1 MTDDELKALVA
12 SLAESQKITDQQ
24 IKLNAIAQKATDEQI
39 KRTDE
44 QMKRTDEQMK
54 RTDEQLKRTDKKLE
68 RIGITLGNIGQNQG
82 AVAEEFFYNSLKDT
96 QTLAGIHYDFI
107 DKNISRTHNGV
118 TDEYDMILINGQDI
132 AIIEVKYKAH
142 ESDLTKLI
150 TKKYSN
156 FKSMFP
162 AYKDYRHHLV
172 LATFHLYDDLKEQAL
187 QNNVIVLQRKGDMV
201 QSYLP
206 R

>member
-12 SLAESQKITDQQ
+12 SLVEAQKATDQQ
-24 IKLNAIAQKATDEQI
+24 IKLNAVAQKATDEQI
-39 KRTDE
+39 KRTD
-44 QMKRTDEQMK
+44 QQIK
-54 RTDEQLKRTDKKLE
+54 RTDEQLKRTDEKLE
-68 RIGITLGNIGQNQG
+68 RIGITVGNIGQNQG

-96 QTLAGIHYDFI
+96 QTLAGIHYEFI
-107 DKNISRTHNGV
+107 DKNISRTHNGI
-118 TDEYDMILINGQDI
+118 TDEYDMILINGQDV
-132 AIIEVKYKAH
+132 AMIEVKYKAH
-142 ESDLTKLI
+142 EADLKKLI

-156 FKSMFP
+156 FKSLFP

-187 QNNVIVLQRKGDMV
+187 KNNVIVLQRKGDVV

-206 R
+206 S

>member
-12 SLAESQKITDQQ
+12 SLAIDSKALRE
-24 IKLNAIAQKATDEQI
+24 AQKA
-39 KRTDE
+39 
-44 QMKRTDEQMK
+44 TDEQMK
-54 RTDEQLKRTDKKLE
+54 RTDEQLKRTDEKLE
-68 RIGITLGNIGQNQG
+68 RIGITVGNIGQNQG

-107 DKNISRTHNGV
+107 DKNISRTHNGI
-118 TDEYDMILINGQDI
+118 TDEYDMILINGQDV
-132 AIIEVKYKAH
+132 AIVEVKYKAH
-142 ESDLTKLI
+142 EADLTKLI

-156 FKSMFP
+156 FKRLFP

-172 LATFHLYDDLKEQAL
+172 LATFHLYDDLKEKAL
-187 QNNVIVLQRKGDMV
+187 QNNVIVLQRKGDVV

-206 R
+206 S

>member
-118 TDEYDMILINGQDI
+118 TNEYDMILINGQDI

-142 ESDLTKLI
+142 EADLTKLI

-156 FKSMFP
+156 FKSLFP

>member
-118 TDEYDMILINGQDI
+118 TDEYGMILINGQDI

-156 FKSMFP
+156 FKSLFP

>member
-12 SLAESQKITDQQ
+12 SLAVSQK
-24 IKLNAIAQKATDEQI
+24 L
-39 KRTDE
+39 
-44 QMKRTDEQMK
+44 
-54 RTDEQLKRTDKKLE
+54 TDEQLRQTDAQIKETDAQLKQAATQLKKTDAQLKQTDAQLRRTDQKLE
-68 RIGITLGNIGQNQG
+68 RIGITVGNIGQNQG

-107 DKNISRTHNGV
+107 DKNISRTHNGI
-118 TDEYDMILINGQDI
+118 TDEYDMILINGQDV

-142 ESDLTKLI
+142 EADLTKLI
-150 TKKYSN
+150 TKKYAN
-156 FKSMFP
+156 FKSLFP

-172 LATFHLYDDLKEQAL
+172 LATFHLYDDLKEKAL
-187 QNNVIVLQRKGDMV
+187 ENNVIVLQRKGDMV

>member
-142 ESDLTKLI
+142 EADLTKLI

-156 FKSMFP
+156 FKSLFP